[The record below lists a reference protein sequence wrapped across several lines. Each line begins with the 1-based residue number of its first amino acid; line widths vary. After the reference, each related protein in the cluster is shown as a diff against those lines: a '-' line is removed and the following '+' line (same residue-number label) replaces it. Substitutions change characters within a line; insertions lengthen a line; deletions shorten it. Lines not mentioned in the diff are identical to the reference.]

1 LGRVVAAVSDRPTAA
16 DLLERPGSLLSTS
29 HLRELR
35 LSRRAIE
42 AVLRNC
48 PAVILP
54 GYRRPIEAVLRNCP
68 AVILPGYRRPLIRVE
83 DYLTLVERSLDRGDR
98 VWPG

>member
-54 GYRRPIEAVLRNCP
+54 GYRRP
-68 AVILPGYRRPLIRVE
+68 LIRVE